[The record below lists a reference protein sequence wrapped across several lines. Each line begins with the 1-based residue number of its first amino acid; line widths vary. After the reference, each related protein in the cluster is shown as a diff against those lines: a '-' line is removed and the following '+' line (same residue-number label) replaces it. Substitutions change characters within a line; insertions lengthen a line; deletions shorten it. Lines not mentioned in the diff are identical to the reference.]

1 MTPTEAIRRAVA
13 GEIVKYPTG
22 IFSLNRDRA
31 LLHAA
36 ALALTDK
43 PTMILTRTDSK
54 TGEQYFEVRLDT
66 EPKTSIEDVRK
77 ENIKMGWER
86 DDTAQ
91 CNES

>member
-43 PTMILTRTDSK
+43 PTMILTRRHY
-54 TGEQYFEVRLDT
+54 ENYLEVRLDT